1 MDTAALL
8 SLPLEALQAT
18 LLSVL
23 SGELKVKDGAIV
35 AFEKAPSGPR
45 GPTAKVQPRL
55 EACQAMFL
63 ELAGRPEGI
72 TAKELLTAGGQAF
85 VYTDILLVAR
95 NLIEAGTI
103 QESRKGRKATWN
115 LTTAG

>member
-23 SGELKVKDGAIV
+23 SGELKVKDGALV
-35 AFEKAPSGPR
+35 PSEKPGPR

-95 NLIEAGTI
+95 NLIEAGLI

-115 LTTAG
+115 LTTTE

>member
-1 MDTAALL
+1 MDTTTLL

-23 SGELKVKDGAIV
+23 SGELKVKDGALV
-35 AFEKAPSGPR
+35 PAEKAGPR

-55 EACQAMFL
+55 EACQAAFL
-63 ELAGRPEGI
+63 SMPSEGI
-72 TAKELLTAGGQAF
+72 TAKELLEASNGAF
-85 VYTDILLVAR
+85 LYTDILLVAR

-115 LTTAG
+115 LTTSG

>member
-1 MDTAALL
+1 
-8 SLPLEALQAT
+8 
-18 LLSVL
+18 
-23 SGELKVKDGAIV
+23 
-35 AFEKAPSGPR
+35 
-45 GPTAKVQPRL
+45 
-55 EACQAMFL
+55 MFL

-95 NLIEAGTI
+95 NLMEAGTI

-115 LTTAG
+115 LTTSE